1 MGDFR
6 VTSVLVIGG
15 GIIGLCTAYELTK
28 QGVSVTVLN
37 AGSPTDGC
45 SIGNAGMVVPS
56 HFAPMASP
64 GMVKLGLKMMTDP
77 RSPFGFSE
85 PWDPAVAAWSFH
97 FLKNANSK
105 HVHRTQGVICALNQ
119 ASKALYQAY
128 QTELT
133 TDFGL
138 NTDGLLMIC
147 RTFAALEHEA
157 EVMKE
162 AGELGLKTAL
172 LSADETQALY
182 PDVEVSCVGS
192 VHFLDD
198 AQLSPAALIPA
209 LRTAIAQQGG
219 VIHDHHRV
227 DRITRQGRQIIGVTC
242 TNDASFAADEYVV
255 ATGAW
260 TGALAAK
267 LGLNIPILA
276 GKGYGFTM
284 ERPRL
289 GVAAILT
296 EDRVAV
302 SPMLN
307 GMRVTGTMEIGRVS
321 DGINY
326 RRLEGIYAAVP
337 RYFPGL
343 AEDVAAVAASGT
355 HRIWQGSRPCPADGL
370 PVMGR
375 PRRYQN
381 LTLASGHGMMG
392 LSLGPISGRL
402 AAQAVTGQTPEIS
415 LDLMH
420 PDRFN

>member
-1 MGDFR
+1 MS
-6 VTSVLVIGG
+6 SVVVIGG
-15 GIIGLCTAYELTK
+15 GIIGLCTAYELGRR
-28 QGVSVTVLN
+28 GVSVTVLN
-37 AGSPTDGC
+37 AGSATDGC
-45 SIGNAGMVVPS
+45 SIGNAGMIVPS

-85 PWDPAVAAWSFH
+85 PWDPAVAKWSFH

-105 HVHRTQGVICALNQ
+105 HVHRTQGLICEMNR
-119 ASKALYQAY
+119 ASKARYVAY
-128 QTELT
+128 QSELGA
-133 TDFGL
+133 DFGL
-138 NTDGLLMIC
+138 HADGLLMIC

-157 EVMKE
+157 AVMPE
-162 AGELGLKTAL
+162 AESLGLSTAL
-172 LSADETQALY
+172 LSRDETQALY
-182 PDVEVSCVGS
+182 PDVEVSSVGS
-192 VHFLDD
+192 VHFRDD

-209 LRTAIAQQGG
+209 LRAAIERQGG
-219 VIHDHHRV
+219 VILDGQRV
-227 DRITRQGRQIIGVTC
+227 DRITRQGRRILKVQTATGEI
-242 TNDASFAADEYVV
+242 SEADEFVI

-260 TGALAAK
+260 TGEMGAK

-276 GKGYGFTM
+276 GKGYGFTLK
-284 ERPRL
+284 RPKV

-302 SPMLN
+302 SPMMD
-307 GMRVTGTMEIGRVS
+307 GMRVTGTMEIGRVNPR
-321 DGINY
+321 INQL
-326 RRLEGIYAAVP
+326 RLEGIYASIP

-343 AEDVAAVAASGT
+343 GGDVAEVSAAGIDG
-355 HRIWQGSRPCPADGL
+355 IWQGSRPCAADGL

-375 PRRYQN
+375 PRRYEN

-402 AAQAVTGQTPEIS
+402 AAQVVTGQTPEIS
-415 LDLMH
+415 LDLLH

>member
-1 MGDFR
+1 MS
-6 VTSVLVIGG
+6 SVVVVGG
-15 GIIGLCTAYELTK
+15 GIIGLCTAYELCR

-37 AGSPTDGC
+37 AGSPTEGC
-45 SIGNAGMVVPS
+45 SIGNAGMIVPS

-64 GMVKLGLKMMTDP
+64 GMVKLGLKMITDP
-77 RSPFGFSE
+77 RSPFGFLE
-85 PWDPAVAAWSFH
+85 PWDPAVAAWSYH
-97 FLKNANSK
+97 FLKNANNK
-105 HVHRTQGVICALNQ
+105 HVHRTQGLICALNR
-119 ASKALYQAY
+119 ASKALYQEY
-128 QTELT
+128 QTELAGE
-133 TDFGL
+133 FGL

-147 RTFAALEHEA
+147 RTFEALEHEA
-157 EVMKE
+157 AVMKD
-162 AGELGLKTAL
+162 ATELGLKTAL
-172 LSADETQALY
+172 LSRDETQALY
-182 PDVEVSCVGS
+182 PEVAVSSVGS

-209 LRTAIAQQGG
+209 LRAAILQRGG

-227 DRITRQGRQIIGVTC
+227 ERITRHGRKIVSVAT
-242 TNDASFAADEYVV
+242 DAGESFSGDEFVL

-267 LGLNIPILA
+267 LGLNVPILA
-276 GKGYGFTM
+276 GKGYGFTL

-321 DGINY
+321 SGINR
-326 RRLEGIYAAVP
+326 RRLEGIYAALP

-343 AEDVAAVAASGT
+343 TEDVASVAGSGSNG
-355 HRIWQGSRPCPADGL
+355 IWQGSRPCAADGL

-375 PRRYQN
+375 PRKYEN